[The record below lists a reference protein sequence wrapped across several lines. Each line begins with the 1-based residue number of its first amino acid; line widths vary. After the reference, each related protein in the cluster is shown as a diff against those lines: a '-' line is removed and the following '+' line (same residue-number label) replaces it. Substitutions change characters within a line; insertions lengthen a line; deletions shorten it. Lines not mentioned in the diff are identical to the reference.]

1 MRSSTSLTRV
11 YLKRVSCLSW
21 SFRYQ
26 YRCLIF
32 THIVWSWFVVLHL
45 LDLLWCFLLSLLC
58 LLFFLDFSQCLALLS
73 FPQVQVPLLFPKFL
87 VVRSSQEALRALC
100 LPWDP
105 AFLVI
110 PYHRSSLLD
119 LLYPRVL
126 PIPACLA
133 FPARYLILECQENHD
148 RVLYKF
154 LKIKMNCQLR
164 EELREKCKINTITP

>member
-1 MRSSTSLTRV
+1 M
-11 YLKRVSCLSW
+11 
-21 SFRYQ
+21 
-26 YRCLIF
+26 
-32 THIVWSWFVVLHL
+32 VLHF

-58 LLFFLDFSQCLALLS
+58 LPFFLGFSQCLALLS

-110 PYHRSSLLD
+110 PCHRSSLLD

-133 FPARYLILECQENHD
+133 FPARYLIQECQENHD
-148 RVLYKF
+148 KVLYKF